1 MLILTP
7 DHIRQWHAE
16 LADYP
21 EIQRSLQVI
30 EDCDGDVEDAA
41 VTLAIQAGL
50 EPDNSDRWL
59 SSFAKRYRPL
69 LCETEFRTQTESQ
82 ESPMGVSAIVRHLA
96 ASSSCPPLLIL
107 PVAVLVAEEGLA
119 AFCLAF
125 VSSRS
130 PEM

>member
-1 MLILTP
+1 MLMLTP
-7 DHIRQWHAE
+7 DQIQQWHAE

-21 EIQRSLQVI
+21 DIQRSLQAI

-59 SSFAKRYRPL
+59 ASFAKRYRPVV
-69 LCETEFRTQTESQ
+69 CETTFRTQTEAQ
-82 ESPMGVSAIVRHLA
+82 GSPMEVSAIVRHLA

-107 PVAVLVAEEGLA
+107 PVAVLVTEQGLGS
-119 AFCLAF
+119 FCSAF
-125 VSSRS
+125 VGR
-130 PEM
+130 